1 MARNERVQRERRIE
15 AAGGYLMLEMPDQAL
30 GVLSEI
36 KDPEKCPFELNKL
49 RGEAFVQKKQHE
61 KALIAFGR
69 ALAEKPSDLS
79 VMLGMAWCYKRTN
92 QLPKAIAAMEQAYR
106 LFSDESIV
114 LYNLACYLAL
124 AGEKDQALSWL
135 GRSLRMDASLRK
147 LIPNEGDFD
156 QLRDDPAFQ
165 LIAGILNDTTGKP

>member
-1 MARNERVQRERRIE
+1 MARNERVLRERRIE

-30 GVLSEI
+30 RVLSEI
-36 KDPEKCPFELNKL
+36 KDPEKCPFELNKH
-49 RGEAFVQKKQHE
+49 RGEAFRQKKQHE
-61 KALIAFGR
+61 KALIAFRR
-69 ALAEKPSDLS
+69 ALAEKPSELS
-79 VMLGMAWCYKRTN
+79 VMLGMSWCYKRTD

-135 GRSLRMDASLRK
+135 GRSLRMNGSLRE
-147 LIPNEGDFD
+147 LIPNESDFD
-156 QLRDDPAFQ
+156 QLRDDPGFQ
-165 LIAGILNDTTGKP
+165 LIAGTISDTTG